1 MGHEI
6 RVVNGQSARFEA
18 PANMSPRRWIHL
30 VIHPST
36 MRHPFHLPEKIRLAR
51 CSRLAGVVVTLLCL
65 SLAHGVAGPML
76 TAEGLTKTLEIG
88 ADAPDFDLPGVD
100 GQRHSLKDYAEAKI
114 LMIVF
119 TANHCKTA
127 QAYEER
133 LKQIV
138 NDYLDKGVRVVAIG
152 ANDPQALSLSEMVYS
167 DMGDSFAEMKIR
179 AQERSFN
186 YAYLYDGDTQ
196 ATARAYGPVATP
208 HVFIFDQARKLRYV
222 GRVDNSEDTNN
233 ITQQD
238 ARAAL
243 DALLAGKPVPVEK
256 TRTFGCSIKWSE
268 KRVSAA
274 RELAEMEQEPVTLER
289 ADTNT
294 LPALMKNDGPKL
306 RLINV
311 WATWCGPCLRELPDL
326 VTMNRMYRNGNFEV
340 VTLSADDP
348 DKKDKVLAALQER
361 KVACRNYLFNSRDK
375 DALGTALDPDWPGGF
390 PYSILVAPGG
400 KIIQRQMGEMD
411 VMKFKKAIAYF
422 PGR

>member
-1 MGHEI
+1 MNLT
-6 RVVNGQSARFEA
+6 RSWRF
-18 PANMSPRRWIHL
+18 
-30 VIHPST
+30 
-36 MRHPFHLPEKIRLAR
+36 
-51 CSRLAGVVVTLLCL
+51 AGTVAATLCL
-65 SLAHGVAGPML
+65 SSAHCAAGPQL
-76 TAEGLTKTLEIG
+76 TADGLTKTLAIG
-88 ADAPDFDLPGVD
+88 AAAPDFDLPGVD
-100 GQRHSLKDYAEAKI
+100 GKQHSLKDYADAKI

-127 QAYEER
+127 QAYEDR

-138 NDYLDKGVRVVAIG
+138 IDYQDKGVRVVAIG

-179 AQERSFN
+179 AQERNFN
-186 YAYLYDGDTQ
+186 YPYLYDGDTQ
-196 ATARAYGPVATP
+196 TTARAYGPVATP
-208 HVFIFDQARKLRYV
+208 HVFIFDQARKLCYV
-222 GRVDNSEDTNN
+222 GRVDNSENTNGV
-233 ITQQD
+233 TSQD

-243 DALLAGKPVPVEK
+243 DALLASKPVPVEK

-268 KRVSAA
+268 KRAAAA
-274 RELAEMEQEPVTLER
+274 RELAQMEQEPVTLEL

-294 LPALMKNDGPKL
+294 IQALVKNAGPKL

-326 VTMNRMYRNGNFEV
+326 VTMNRMYRNGEFEV
-340 VTLSADDP
+340 ITISADDL

-361 KVACRNYLFNSRDK
+361 KVACRNYLFSSADK
-375 DALGTALDPDWPGGF
+375 DALGAALDPEWPGGF

-400 KIIQRQMGEMD
+400 QIIQRQMGEMD
-411 VMKFKKAIAYF
+411 AMKLKKAIAYF